1 MSKRER
7 KNINRT
13 LAAALRAYG
22 LTPNGQVWTDAKA
35 LVAQGF
41 TPKQAARLV
50 RSTLPDAEQ
59 EAAIA
64 KVKGRI
70 ERAPVTQAPTPER
83 KLSSRAQEVKAGR
96 VLRDAKGRLVSKDI
110 QEALEILNA

>member
-22 LTPNGQVWTDAKA
+22 LTPNGQVWTDAKDM
-35 LVAQGF
+35 VAEGM

-70 ERAPVTQAPTPER
+70 ERAPVTQAGER
-83 KLSSRAQEVKAGR
+83 KLSSRAKEVKAGR
-96 VLRDAKGRLVSKDI
+96 VLRDSKGRLVSREI
-110 QEALEILNA
+110 QEAIALVNA